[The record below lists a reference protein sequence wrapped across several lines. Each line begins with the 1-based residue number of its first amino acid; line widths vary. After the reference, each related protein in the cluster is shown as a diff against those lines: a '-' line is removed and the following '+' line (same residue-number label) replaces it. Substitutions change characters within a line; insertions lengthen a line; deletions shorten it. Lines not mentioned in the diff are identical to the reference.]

1 MRGRCAGQP
10 AAPSPAPG
18 GVLLALLGGALLG
31 LGLVAGERGLDLLE
45 GEPQLALRQP
55 LRTWAELH
63 ALQLAQQVPQ
73 PLGPLRQRVPLG
85 RDAVAL
91 GYDAVAL
98 CRDGVALR

>member
-1 MRGRCAGQP
+1 MP
-10 AAPSPAPG
+10 AAGRAQPG
-18 GVLLALLGGALLG
+18 AVLLALLGGALLG
-31 LGLVAGERGLDLLE
+31 LGPVAGERGFDLLE
-45 GEPQLALRQP
+45 GEPQLVLGQP
-55 LRTWAELH
+55 LRARAELH
-63 ALQLAQQVPQ
+63 ALQLLQQVLQ